1 MKKKKQSKRQ
11 TRTPQAALSARLAA
25 AVELQKAGASEAS
38 STGSSSLP
46 PSFFLQK
53 AESFLTAFP
62 PDFALA
68 LKFLKRGV
76 SVHPSDVSL
85 LVRTAEMLSEE
96 GQLEEAKQLLQRAIE
111 VEPDRNPEKFFYL
124 AQIEE
129 GRESLELFRRAAT
142 LLEASLQSLN
152 ASIADA
158 EVRDKQAGHSGQG
171 ATAAALRL
179 LKEERRRVARQL
191 VDAKCG
197 MGELF
202 MTDLCDAE
210 EAEDACMAQ
219 VEGALA
225 LAEAQGAGLPD
236 ALHLQASFLKTTGDI
251 DGARAAALRAAHL
264 IHAQL
269 QRREE
274 LLRLLPSS
282 SPASSEEEEDVSCRE
297 LRVNLARVLIDV
309 QEADAAV
316 LLVSSCIE
324 EDDQDADSWLVLACG
339 LYKAKKFAAA
349 RDSLEH
355 LQQLLASTGL
365 AAERDHPVCVHT
377 RELLRLVKEEEKK
390 EPRVEDSDDDDEW
403 EDEEEAQD
411 VEMNDT

>member
-11 TRTPQAALSARLAA
+11 SLTPQAALSARSAA
-25 AVELQKAGASEAS
+25 AAELQKAGASEAS
-38 STGSSSLP
+38 SADSSSLP

-53 AESFLTAFP
+53 AESLLNAFP

-129 GRESLELFRRAAT
+129 GRESLELFRRAVT
-142 LLEASLQSLN
+142 LLETALQSLN

-158 EVRDKQAGHSGQG
+158 EVRDKQACHSGQG
-171 ATAAALRL
+171 ATAAAVRL
-179 LKEERRRVARQL
+179 LKEERRRVVRQL
-191 VDAKCG
+191 VDAKCS

-210 EAEDACMAQ
+210 EAEDACKAQ
-219 VEGALA
+219 VEGALG
-225 LAEAQGAGLPD
+225 LAEAHGAGLPD

-264 IHAQL
+264 IHTQL

-282 SPASSEEEEDVSCRE
+282 SRASSEEEEDVSCRE

-324 EDDQDADSWLVLACG
+324 EDDQDADSWLILACG

-355 LQQLLASTGL
+355 LQQLLTSTGL
-365 AAERDHPVCVHT
+365 AAEADHPVCVHT
-377 RELLRLVKEEEKK
+377 RELLRIVMEEEKK
-390 EPRVEDSDDDDEW
+390 EPQVEDDDDDAW
-403 EDEEEAQD
+403 EDEEEAPD
-411 VEMNDT
+411 VDMNE